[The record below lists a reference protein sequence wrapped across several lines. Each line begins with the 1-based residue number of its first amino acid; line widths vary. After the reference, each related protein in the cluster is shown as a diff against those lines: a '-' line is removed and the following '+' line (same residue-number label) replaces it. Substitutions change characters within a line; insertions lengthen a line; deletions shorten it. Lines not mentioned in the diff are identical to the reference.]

1 MNQSSTHWP
10 SHPQADKIR
19 KSRRLYCWMT
29 NSLAILVVITGLLS
43 LSVREFRTV
52 SQLEVGTYAG
62 SAPETVE
69 RRVLDSI
76 RAASS
81 DKGLAETIKGVYAT
95 TGITPKVPIES
106 IDFDKIRQKLR
117 FAIAP
122 GKNENSKSVLIEYT
136 GSASRI
142 ERELVNQFT
151 NRVRQEIDWSPLAL
165 PATGGPSANEMLAEN
180 RQATEQAMSAANKI
194 SAALSTVNPDLEAIQ
209 FGLLL
214 PESLEKITRA
224 ELGWLELQ
232 IAQTYGGSSE
242 EANLFRERF
251 ASQLTGASEKTTE
264 ASPFRLGSV
273 EKNENGMTPR
283 SLGEIRN
290 VLSTLPVTRLTDEL
304 SRLERNLSVPMLD
317 ATQSPPPAPDARVF
331 SLRRAMH
338 EPIGL
343 IANRGI
349 LVGSLLTA
357 FCIGWV
363 ISLGINPRI
372 FDPGFTEGNSLED
385 ELHLPVVATLK
396 PLGESKPIQ
405 QSLNEKFLRVSEFV
419 LLLTVLLLVT
429 LASTNSE
436 IRQAILHNPL
446 HAVTSVIWSFFN

>member
-1 MNQSSTHWP
+1 
-10 SHPQADKIR
+10 
-19 KSRRLYCWMT
+19 MT
-29 NSLAILVVITGLLS
+29 NSLAILVLITGLLS

-52 SQLEVGTYAG
+52 SQLEVGTYFGAV
-62 SAPETVE
+62 PETVE
-69 RRVLDSI
+69 RRILDAI
-76 RAASS
+76 KAASS
-81 DKGLAETIKGVYAT
+81 DIGLAETIKSVYET
-95 TGITPKVPIES
+95 TGITPKVPLES
-106 IDFDKIRQKLR
+106 IDFEKIRQKLR

-122 GKNENSKSVLIEYT
+122 GTNENSKSVLIEYT

-151 NRVRQEIDWSPLAL
+151 SRVRQEIDWSPLAL
-165 PATGGPSANEMLAEN
+165 PATGGPSASEMLAEN
-180 RQATEQAMSAANKI
+180 RLAAEQAISAANKI
-194 SAALSTVNPDLEAIQ
+194 SAVITKINPDLEAIQ

-214 PESLEKITRA
+214 PESLEKITRT
-224 ELGWLELQ
+224 ELAWLDRQ
-232 IAQTYGGSSE
+232 IVQTYGDSSE
-242 EANLFRERF
+242 EADIFRNRF
-251 ASQLTGASEKTTE
+251 ASYLAEPSDATTE

-273 EKNENGMTPR
+273 EKNEDGIAPR
-283 SLGEIRN
+283 SLGEIRD
-290 VLSTLPVTRLTDEL
+290 VLSTLPVASLTGEL

-317 ATQSPPPAPDARVF
+317 ATQGPQPAPDARVF
-331 SLRRAMH
+331 SMRRAMH

-372 FDPGFTEGNSLED
+372 FDPGFTEGKSLED
-385 ELHLPVVATLK
+385 ELQLPVVATLK
-396 PLGESKPIQ
+396 PLRESKPAPQTI
-405 QSLNEKFLRVSEFV
+405 NEKFLRVSEFV

-429 LASTNSE
+429 LATTNSE